1 MKTCRRPSGTIMGAD
16 GNSYITTGR
25 STQSLTQI
33 QVSED
38 GENVKTLLDYANYI
52 YQSHLGGEDSQE
64 QPTWVQEATA
74 KIQNGELLGTVLTTV
89 TQNIAGVVD
98 QIKAAGK
105 IAIVHLDL
113 VDGLAPK
120 DVSVDFIA
128 GQTKADGIIS
138 TKSSLIRYAHQKGL
152 LTIQRYF
159 LLDSRVLENIAKT
172 ASPADFLEV
181 LPGVMPKIIHLL
193 AETTGKPIIAGGMI
207 RDKEDVLA
215 ALSAGAVAISST
227 NSKVWFV
234 E

>member
-1 MKTCRRPSGTIMGAD
+1 MK
-16 GNSYITTGR
+16 
-25 STQSLTQI
+25 
-33 QVSED
+33 E
-38 GENVKTLLDYANYI
+38 KLLNDFAEVPI
-52 YQSHLGGEDSQE
+52 
-64 QPTWVQEATA
+64 VAAA
-74 KIQNGELLGTVLTTV
+74 KSAGELEHCLKCKSRVIFVLFGDICK
-89 TQNIAGVVD
+89 IAGVVD